1 MTAEQKREQL
11 LRKLKE
17 AGVKAPAAMYP
28 KSELW
33 SVNTTP
39 EDMFDRMNAHLMELA
54 QLKAY
59 EDGELT
65 SFVTR

>member
-11 LRKLKE
+11 LEQLKD

-33 SVNTTP
+33 GINTTP
-39 EDMFDRMNAHLMELA
+39 EDMFDRMNAHLVELA
-54 QLKAY
+54 QMQDYGKA
-59 EDGELT
+59 E
-65 SFVTR
+65 

>member
-11 LRKLKE
+11 LGKLKD

-33 SVNTTP
+33 GVNTTP
-39 EDMFDRMNAHLMELA
+39 EDMFDRMNAHLIELA
-54 QLKAY
+54 QMADY
-59 EDGELT
+59 QAQYGVSE
-65 SFVTR
+65 